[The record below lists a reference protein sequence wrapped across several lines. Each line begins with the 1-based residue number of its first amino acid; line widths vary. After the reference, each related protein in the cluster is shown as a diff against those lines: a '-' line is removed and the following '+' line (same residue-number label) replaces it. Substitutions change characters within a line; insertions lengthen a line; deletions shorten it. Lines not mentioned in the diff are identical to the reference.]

1 MKRTLTI
8 IAVLLLG
15 LALHAAGPQDE
26 AIEALDTAKTLINKG
41 DYSKAQQEIDFALAK
56 INEIL
61 AEDLLKFI
69 PEGSGGFKLESKS
82 AAPVNLMGA
91 NITAVGEYTKGDS
104 EFDLTISVGGALGQ
118 SGGLMGLANMFG
130 GMAAGGKTVRVSG
143 YTGTQ
148 EFDEGE
154 ESGTLTIKVGD
165 KITVIV
171 AGESIKNADLLKTLA
186 EQVDLAG
193 LEKAY

>member
-1 MKRTLTI
+1 MKRTLII

-26 AIEALDTAKTLINKG
+26 AIEALDAAKTLIGKG
-41 DYSKAQQEIDFALAK
+41 EYSKAQQEIDFALAK

-69 PEGSGGFKLESKS
+69 PASSGGFTLESKD
-82 AAPVNLMGA
+82 AVPMNIMGA
-91 NITAVGEYTKGDS
+91 SITAAGEYTKDDS
-104 EFDLTISVGGALGQ
+104 SFDLSISVGGALGQ

-130 GMAAGGKTVRVSG
+130 MAATGKTVRVKG

-148 EFDEGE
+148 EYDADE

-171 AGESIKNADLLKTLA
+171 SGENIANTDILKTLA
-186 EQVDLAG
+186 ELVELDK